1 MSSESPQS
9 DDAAGEEA
17 EVGADALAGCRVLA
31 AFERRAGDVVTVL
44 GRHGIETVVAPPMST
59 IAHPD
64 DEELR
69 RATERVVAERPDIVV
84 ATTGVGFTG
93 WLEAA
98 EHFGIREQLEDVLAS
113 ARIVSRGAKVTGA
126 VKKAGFAPEWEA
138 PDGLSDELRDYL
150 LAQDLDGAK
159 VAVQFHG
166 SGADG
171 IDADLRA
178 AGSDVIGLV
187 VYRWGPPADR
197 EALERSIRE
206 VAEGEFDAVLFTS
219 APGSEAWLRE
229 ADRLGWY
236 DGALLNFA
244 DRTLALAVGP
254 VTAGPLIDAGIA
266 VEIPER
272 WRLGALSRH
281 TLALLRAQRSPLF

>member
-1 MSSESPQS
+1 MSSESPRPGR
-9 DDAAGEEA
+9 AGEESG
-17 EVGADALAGCRVLA
+17 VGELAGCRVLA
-31 AFERRAGDVVTVL
+31 AFERRASDVVTTL

-64 DEELR
+64 DAELR
-69 RATERVVAERPDIVV
+69 RATEYIVAERPDIVV
-84 ATTGVGFTG
+84 ATTGVGITG

-98 EHFGIREQLEDVLAS
+98 DHFGLRSDLESVLAS
-113 ARIVSRGAKVTGA
+113 ARIISRGAKVTGA
-126 VKKAGFAPEWEA
+126 VKKAGFTPEWEA

-178 AGSDVIGLV
+178 AGADVTALV
-187 VYRWGPPADR
+187 VYRWGPPSDP

-236 DGALLNFA
+236 DGARREFA

-254 VTAGPLIDAGIA
+254 VTAGPLIDAGIP
-266 VEIPER
+266 VEIPQR

-281 TLALLRAQRSPLF
+281 TLALLRARSS

>member
-1 MSSESPQS
+1 MSENPMPELS
-9 DDAAGEEA
+9 G
-17 EVGADALAGCRVLA
+17 LRVLA
-31 AFERRAGDVVTVL
+31 AFERRASDVVTTL

-64 DEELR
+64 DAELR
-69 RATERVVAERPDIVV
+69 RATERVVAERPEIVV
-84 ATTGVGFTG
+84 VTTGVGVTG
-93 WLEAA
+93 WLDAA
-98 EHFGIREQLEDVLAS
+98 EHFGIREQLEEVLDS

-126 VKKAGFAPEWEA
+126 IKKAGFTPEWEA

-150 LAQDLDGAK
+150 LAQELDGAK

-178 AGSDVIGLV
+178 AGADVTALV
-187 VYRWGPPADR
+187 VYRWGPPSDP
-197 EALERSIRE
+197 EALESSIRD
-206 VAEGEFDAVLFTS
+206 VSDGEFDAVLFTS
-219 APGSEAWLRE
+219 APGAEAWLAE

-244 DRTLALAVGP
+244 DRTLAVAVGP

-281 TLALLRAQRSPLF
+281 TLELLRAQRR

>member
-9 DDAAGEEA
+9 DDAAGEEVD
-17 EVGADALAGCRVLA
+17 VGADALAGCRVLA

-98 EHFGIREQLEDVLAS
+98 GHFGIREQLEDVLTS

-178 AGSDVIGLV
+178 AGSNVIGLV

-197 EALERSIRE
+197 EVLERSIRE

-229 ADRLGWY
+229 ADQLGWY

-266 VEIPER
+266 VEIPKR

-281 TLALLRAQRSPLF
+281 TLALLRAQRA